1 MNDVADYLVHTG
13 AVPDLR
19 ENISVGAAHLSG
31 IALHDAEVCPDG
43 CGQVGLVDDEQ
54 VGLGDARAAFARNF
68 VAAGHINPING
79 VIRQFAAEMGGQV
92 VATSV
97 RSDSRQ
103 RTSADSS
110 NATSVN
116 FRGKSDILDLRNRGQ
131 KLLMPRQGQSFLAD
145 SCVGQHGFDCPTT
158 LWDSEACRF
167 LLFDMQ
173 GRQATEKNAK
183 HANNSKLFPRKP

>member
-1 MNDVADYLVHTG
+1 MAAPMRTISYRHPSRPAPQISLVFSSRP
-13 AVPDLR
+13 ASR
-19 ENISVGAAHLSG
+19 LSG
-31 IALHDAEVCPDG
+31 DFSNQNGFPDDSIKSFCKSVPVTGPTSILSASVAL
-43 CGQVGLVDDEQ
+43 
-54 VGLGDARAAFARNF
+54 
-68 VAAGHINPING
+68 
-79 VIRQFAAEMGGQV
+79 
-92 VATSV
+92 
-97 RSDSRQ
+97 DSCH